1 MFKILS
7 ISVVVFIM
15 SSCATM
21 KKTDTIIEG
30 TYEVSCGICNFAMT
44 GDECS
49 LAIRIDGKDY
59 YVEGSA
65 IDEHGDA
72 HAEDGLCTMI
82 RKAKVKGVIKK
93 GVFVAESIELI
104 EE

>member
-1 MFKILS
+1 MLKIISLS
-7 ISVVVFIM
+7 AIVFFIA
-15 SSCATM
+15 SCATM
-21 KKTDTIIEG
+21 KNTDNSIEG
-30 TYEVSCGICNFAMT
+30 TYDVSCGMCNFEMT
-44 GDECS
+44 GEDCA
-49 LAIRIDGKDY
+49 LAIRIDGKEY

-72 HAEDGLCTMI
+72 HADDGLCTVV

-93 GVFVAESIELI
+93 GVFVAEMIELI

>member
-7 ISVVVFIM
+7 LSIVVLVI

-21 KKTDTIIEG
+21 KNTDTPIDG
-30 TYEVSCGICNFAMT
+30 TYDVSCGICNFEMT
-44 GDECS
+44 GDDCA
-49 LAIRIDGKDY
+49 LAINIDGKEY
-59 YVEGSA
+59 YIEGSA

-72 HAEDGLCTMI
+72 HAADGLCTVV

-93 GVFVAESIELI
+93 GVFIAESVVLI

>member
-1 MFKILS
+1 MLKILS
-7 ISVVVFIM
+7 ISIAVFVI

-21 KKTDTIIEG
+21 KQTDTAIEG
-30 TYEVSCGICNFAMT
+30 TYDVSCGICNMAMT
-44 GDECS
+44 GDECA
-49 LAIRIDGKDY
+49 LAIRIDGKEY

-72 HAEDGLCTMI
+72 HADDGLCTVV

-104 EE
+104 KE

>member
-1 MFKILS
+1 MLKVISLS
-7 ISVVVFIM
+7 IIVFAM
-15 SSCATM
+15 VSCATM
-21 KKTDTIIEG
+21 KNTDNTIEG
-30 TYEVSCGICNFAMT
+30 TYDVSCGICNFEMT
-44 GDECS
+44 GDDCA

-72 HAEDGLCTMI
+72 HADDGLCTVV

-93 GVFVAESIELI
+93 GVFVAEMIELI

>member
-1 MFKILS
+1 M
-7 ISVVVFIM
+7 
-15 SSCATM
+15 
-21 KKTDTIIEG
+21 
-30 TYEVSCGICNFAMT
+30 CNFEMT
-44 GDECS
+44 GEECA
-49 LAIRIDGKDY
+49 LAIRIEGKEY

-72 HAEDGLCTMI
+72 HADDGLCTVV

-93 GVFVAESIELI
+93 GVFVAEMIELI

>member
-1 MFKILS
+1 MLKIISLS
-7 ISVVVFIM
+7 AIVFLIA
-15 SSCATM
+15 SCATM
-21 KKTDTIIEG
+21 KNTNNSIEEI
-30 TYEVSCGICNFAMT
+30 YDVSCGMCNFEMT
-44 GDECS
+44 GEECA
-49 LAIRIDGKDY
+49 LAIRIEGKEY

-72 HAEDGLCTMI
+72 HADDGLCTVV

-93 GVFVAESIELI
+93 GVFVAEMIELI

>member
-1 MFKILS
+1 MLKIISLS
-7 ISVVVFIM
+7 AIVFTM
-15 SSCATM
+15 ASCATM
-21 KKTDTIIEG
+21 KNTDNSIEG
-30 TYEVSCGICNFAMT
+30 TYDVSCGMCNFEMT
-44 GDECS
+44 GEDCA
-49 LAIRIDGKDY
+49 LAIRIDGKEY

-72 HAEDGLCTMI
+72 HADDGLCTVV

-93 GVFVAESIELI
+93 GVFVAEMITLI

>member
-1 MFKILS
+1 MFKLLS
-7 ISVVVFIM
+7 ISIVVIALA
-15 SSCATM
+15 SCATM
-21 KKTDTIIEG
+21 KKEDTAIEG
-30 TYEVSCGICNFAMT
+30 VYDVSCGICNFEMT
-44 GDECS
+44 GDDCE

-72 HAEDGLCTMI
+72 HAEDGLCTVV

>member
-1 MFKILS
+1 MLKVISLS
-7 ISVVVFIM
+7 AIVFLIA
-15 SSCATM
+15 SCATM
-21 KKTDTIIEG
+21 KNTNTTIEG
-30 TYEVSCGICNFAMT
+30 TYDVSCGICNFEMT
-44 GDECS
+44 GDDCA

-72 HAEDGLCTMI
+72 HAKDGLCTVV

-93 GVFVAESIELI
+93 GVFVAEKIELI

>member
-1 MFKILS
+1 MLKIISLS
-7 ISVVVFIM
+7 AIVFFIA
-15 SSCATM
+15 SCAIM
-21 KKTDTIIEG
+21 KNTNNSIEEI
-30 TYEVSCGICNFAMT
+30 YDVSCGMCNFEMT
-44 GDECS
+44 GEECA
-49 LAIRIDGKDY
+49 LAIRIEGKEY

-72 HAEDGLCTMI
+72 HADDGLCTVV

-93 GVFVAESIELI
+93 GVFVAEMIELI